1 MSLLKKNGTKTKEVR
16 VFGCIAVLLI
26 IYIVLVGILGAPKQ
40 EIKSVEVADQTAEDG
55 KTGQVDPILVKKEL
69 EGYPAYKD
77 LKVFVYA
84 KSGSPSDNINED
96 TLNYMRDKHPEFI
109 SGDKWA
115 DGTLI
120 LTLNI
125 ESGGDSVG
133 SGQVGT
139 YFGEDVKIPKIGQQ
153 QHVQSQGYDK
163 FKENNWSQGIIN
175 VGQSASDIMAQPK
188 YASAPVAIFYSII
201 IMVFVLVWSVVNNIA
216 RRAFNFS
223 STYLDENAQELND
236 YVRDAD
242 NVLVGQYA
250 ERIAESSHELLI
262 SYTDLLESRDKLM
275 RLAWFLVG
283 FHAITVHKFCK
294 RSDEIV
300 GELSLLIDAM
310 DIYEKN
316 PGWEQAWERQIKD
329 TESAIRDLVFGEKMS
344 HLDSSSKLYNVV
356 SAEMDDIRESM
367 YAGTQ
372 DVDVLFMRV
381 DKINQAISDHVEKQM
396 KYELGHESNGKK
408 RSMIENS
415 IQRENRKYNRIG
427 RASLFTYYSPIMYYS
442 PHSYAT
448 GYSSGVT
455 SYKNHTSGSS
465 SSGYGG
471 SGGGFSGSG
480 SSSSF

>member
-1 MSLLKKNGTKTKEVR
+1 MSLLKKNGTKTKEAT
-16 VFGCIAVLLI
+16 VFGGIAVLLI
-26 IYIVLVGILGAPKQ
+26 VYIILVGILGAPKH
-40 EIKSVEVADQTAEDG
+40 EVTSVGVDDQTAENG
-55 KTGQVDPILVKKEL
+55 ETGQVDPILVEKEL

-84 KSGSPSDNINED
+84 KNGSPSDNINED

-125 ESGGDSVG
+125 ESRGDSVG
-133 SGQVGT
+133 SGQIGT

-153 QHVQSQGYDK
+153 QNIQSKGYDK

-175 VGQSASDIMAQPK
+175 VGQAASDIMAQPK
-188 YASAPVAIFYSII
+188 YASVPVAIYYSII
-201 IMVFVLVWSVVNNIA
+201 IVFFVLVWAVVNNVA
-216 RRAFNFS
+216 RRVFNS
-223 STYLDENAQELND
+223 SAAHLDENAQGLND

-242 NVLVGQYA
+242 DVLVGKYA
-250 ERIAESSHELLI
+250 ERIAESSHDLLI
-262 SYTDLLESRDKLM
+262 SYTDLLEIRDKLM
-275 RLAWFLVG
+275 RTVWFLVA
-283 FHAITVHKFCK
+283 FHSIKVYKFYK
-294 RSDEIV
+294 KSNEVV
-300 GELSLLIDAM
+300 GELNLLIDAM

-316 PGWEQAWERQIKD
+316 PGWEQAWENQIED
-329 TESAIRDLVFGEKMS
+329 TESAIRDLAFGERIS
-344 HLDSSSKLYNVV
+344 GLDSSAKLYNIV
-356 SAEMDDIRESM
+356 SAEMESIREDM
-367 YAGTQ
+367 YSGTQ

-396 KYELGHESNGKK
+396 EYDLGRESNLKK
-408 RSMIENS
+408 RSMIEKS
-415 IQRENRKYNRIG
+415 IQRENREYNRVG
-427 RASLFTYYSPIMYYS
+427 RASLFTYYSPVMYYS
-442 PHSYAT
+442 PYSYAT
-448 GYSSGVT
+448 GYSSGLT